1 MSAIV
6 IKRQDT
12 GEEVHRID
20 TTTQSEGQR
29 ERAFMGVMRQTDLDT
44 YFVDEEED
52 ES

>member
-20 TTTQSEGQR
+20 TTKLSERQA
-29 ERAFMGVMRQTDLDT
+29 ERAFMGVMMQTDLDT
-44 YFVDEEED
+44 FFVDEED
-52 ES
+52 